1 LKNNNL
7 KTQNCISRLKHF
19 NSLDTTNLDWSG
31 KWDLINEVY
40 TNFFAKTFNLDK
52 KEFDKRINEIIDELN
67 KHYQLFTQDA
77 WIVTPQNELVDTS
90 HFSYDNLDPFI
101 ERNGWNYTDYI
112 INNIYELA
120 NNSWLPINVKRK
132 STFEHTRNMSDDEWN
147 EMMKKGKKLENESL
161 ELIKNSVGT
170 IVNKNWNLEQT
181 TKALAKYLVYK
192 NDYTRQNRINAITFV
207 SLKDKVSSFL
217 CQGYSAYMYI
227 ALNLLGYKD
236 VGFEEYYH
244 FVNDKTI
251 FQHINNTYKIDNKLY
266 AIDVT
271 FADKFRQENLIYK
284 EEIYER
290 KTKYLSAYEQVNEW
304 IDKFVLVPMNDY
316 LNQDP
321 EQPLY
326 ISISLDDLSEFKFE

>member
-1 LKNNNL
+1 
-7 KTQNCISRLKHF
+7 
-19 NSLDTTNLDWSG
+19 
-31 KWDLINEVY
+31 
-40 TNFFAKTFNLDK
+40 
-52 KEFDKRINEIIDELN
+52 
-67 KHYQLFTQDA
+67 
-77 WIVTPQNELVDTS
+77 
-90 HFSYDNLDPFI
+90 
-101 ERNGWNYTDYI
+101 
-112 INNIYELA
+112 
-120 NNSWLPINVKRK
+120 
-132 STFEHTRNMSDDEWN
+132 
-147 EMMKKGKKLENESL
+147 
-161 ELIKNSVGT
+161 
-170 IVNKNWNLEQT
+170 
-181 TKALAKYLVYK
+181 
-192 NDYTRQNRINAITFV
+192 
-207 SLKDKVSSFL
+207 
-217 CQGYSAYMYI
+217 MYI